1 MATRRSQER
10 RRRRHRFAQH
20 HGCAARP
27 DTDPTNLH
35 VPLSCTLCLRP
46 SPPVSV
52 SQQGDEAPT
61 LSEVLEDA
69 NRRLDREAEEL
80 ARAMEISEIAEG
92 GGSVEVAE
100 VAEVLEVTQTEEDG
114 TTNLPTDG
122 EAEEDADHGPDAEK
136 MHPDCK
142 QLPEAKNEPQ
152 EEELEVSSHDPSP
165 VLYSDPATPA
175 PSSPLVVQSVRGIS
189 CSRETN
195 LTRLRLPCGVWLQA
209 PEARDAAAHGDAEVL
224 GTQEAETQVR
234 TTSRLCCSS

>member
-1 MATRRSQER
+1 M
-10 RRRRHRFAQH
+10 QH
-20 HGCAARP
+20 HGYECGAARP

-61 LSEVLEDA
+61 LPEVVEDA
-69 NRRLDREAEEL
+69 NRRLEREAEEL
-80 ARAMEISEIAEG
+80 ARAMEISDTAEG
-92 GGSVEVAE
+92 GGSVEVL
-100 VAEVLEVTQTEEDG
+100 VLKVTQTEEDG

-122 EAEEDADHGPDAEK
+122 EAEEDAAHGPDAEK

-142 QLPEAKNEPQ
+142 QLPEAKNKPQ

-189 CSRETN
+189 CCRAMN
-195 LTRLRLPCGVWLQA
+195 LT
-209 PEARDAAAHGDAEVL
+209 
-224 GTQEAETQVR
+224 
-234 TTSRLCCSS
+234 

>member
-1 MATRRSQER
+1 MRRV
-10 RRRRHRFAQH
+10 
-20 HGCAARP
+20 AARP

-52 SQQGDEAPT
+52 SQQEDEPPT
-61 LSEVLEDA
+61 LPEVLEDT
-69 NRRLDREAEEL
+69 NRRLEREAEEL
-80 ARAMEISEIAEG
+80 ARAMEISDTAEG

-100 VAEVLEVTQTEEDG
+100 VLKVTQTEEDG

-142 QLPEAKNEPQ
+142 QLPKVENEPQ

-195 LTRLRLPCGVWLQA
+195 LNTITFAVWAACGWLQA
-209 PEARDAAAHGDAEVL
+209 PEARVAAHGDAEAPE
-224 GTQEAETQVR
+224 TQEAETQVCA
-234 TTSRLCCSS
+234 TSWLRVWCCSS

>member
-1 MATRRSQER
+1 M
-10 RRRRHRFAQH
+10 

-46 SPPVSV
+46 SPLLSV

-61 LSEVLEDA
+61 LPEVVEDA
-69 NRRLDREAEEL
+69 NRRLEREAEEL
-80 ARAMEISEIAEG
+80 ARAMEISDTAEG

-100 VAEVLEVTQTEEDG
+100 VLKVTQTEEDG

-195 LTRLRLPCGVWLQA
+195 LTRLRMACDVWLQA
-209 PEARDAAAHGDAEVL
+209 PDAREAAHGDAEVP

-234 TTSRLCCSS
+234 ATS

>member
-1 MATRRSQER
+1 M
-10 RRRRHRFAQH
+10 QH
-20 HGCAARP
+20 HGYECGAARP

-46 SPPVSV
+46 SPLLSV

-61 LSEVLEDA
+61 LPEVVEDA
-69 NRRLDREAEEL
+69 NRRLERDFPPEEL
-80 ARAMEISEIAEG
+80 ARAMEISDTAEG

-100 VAEVLEVTQTEEDG
+100 VLKVTQTEEDG

-142 QLPEAKNEPQ
+142 QLPEAKNEPE
-152 EEELEVSSHDPSP
+152 EEELEVSSHDPSSP
-165 VLYSDPATPA
+165 VLYSDPAIPA

-195 LTRLRLPCGVWLQA
+195 LTRLRLPCGVW
-209 PEARDAAAHGDAEVL
+209 RVAAAGA
-224 GTQEAETQVR
+224 
-234 TTSRLCCSS
+234 